1 LPSSQI
7 HEDEESGGVLVF
19 LPGQDD
25 IEALQQLLLEYLPYC
40 KDQTR
45 ITASDGEGRANGPV
59 LSNIL
64 SQTVVEDEAVGNDGV
79 RGIVVSLLPSFEV
92 CPLYASMPADE
103 QLRVFSRPQPG
114 VRRFVLSTNIAET
127 SVTVSGE

>member
-1 LPSSQI
+1 M
-7 HEDEESGGVLVF
+7 LVF

-40 KDQTR
+40 KDRTQTTTT
-45 ITASDGEGRANGPV
+45 TAATDGDDRAHGPAF
-59 LSNIL
+59 LSNIR
-64 SQTVVEDEAVGNDGV
+64 SQTVVEEFVGNDGALV
-79 RGIVVSLLPSFEV
+79 RGVVQVVSLLPSFEV

-103 QLRVFSRPQPG
+103 QLRVFSRPQSG

>member
-1 LPSSQI
+1 M
-7 HEDEESGGVLVF
+7 LVF

-40 KDQTR
+40 KDQTQ
-45 ITASDGEGRANGPV
+45 ITATDGEGRANGPV

-64 SQTVVEDEAVGNDGV
+64 SQTVADEVGNDGV

>member
-1 LPSSQI
+1 M
-7 HEDEESGGVLVF
+7 LVF

-40 KDQTR
+40 KDRTQIAAT
-45 ITASDGEGRANGPV
+45 DGKDGTNGSV

-64 SQTVVEDEAVGNDGV
+64 SQTVVEEGVGNNGV
-79 RGIVVSLLPSFEV
+79 RGVVVSLLPSFEV

-103 QLRVFSRPQPG
+103 QLRVFSRPQSG

>member
-1 LPSSQI
+1 M
-7 HEDEESGGVLVF
+7 VF

-40 KDQTR
+40 KDRTQTA
-45 ITASDGEGRANGPV
+45 TTDGEGRANRPV

-64 SQTVVEDEAVGNDGV
+64 SQTVVDEAVGNDGV

>member
-1 LPSSQI
+1 M
-7 HEDEESGGVLVF
+7 F

-25 IEALQQLLLEYLPYC
+25 IESLQQLLLEYLPYC
-40 KDQTR
+40 KDR
-45 ITASDGEGRANGPV
+45 ANNTAAAAVIGSVDLTNRPFLNNIRSETVVDDGNNNNHSDGV
-59 LSNIL
+59 
-64 SQTVVEDEAVGNDGV
+64 
-79 RGIVVSLLPSFEV
+79 VVSLLPSFEV

-103 QLRVFSRPQPG
+103 QLQVFSRPQPG